1 MKMESDRFSSVV
13 FIHNSSGG
21 GGGVAKIRTIEKIVK
36 RNLGQK
42 ATVSR
47 PEDAKDKGRLHVT
60 VPYNMAAG

>member
-1 MKMESDRFSSVV
+1 M
-13 FIHNSSGG
+13 
-21 GGGVAKIRTIEKIVK
+21 AKIRTIEKIVK